1 MPRPKLNLT
10 EEERQERLKE
20 QRRKNSLAYYHRHN
34 PSKNPRITLDNVD
47 EMKEYI
53 NKRKNYFKKYYEE
66 HKEHLVKK
74 SNDWKRNNRVNGLAI
89 TTIEPDVL
97 HTLSVLCD

>member
-1 MPRPKLNLT
+1 MPRPKLNLS

-34 PSKNPRITLDNVD
+34 PPKPVVSSVD

-53 NKRKNYFKKYYEE
+53 EKRKNYFKQYYEKN
-66 HKEHLVKK
+66 KERLIEK
-74 SNDWKRNNRVNGLAI
+74 STNWKRKQVR
-89 TTIEPDVL
+89 
-97 HTLSVLCD
+97 

>member
-34 PSKNPRITLDNVD
+34 PPKPIMLGNV
-47 EMKEYI
+47 EQMTEYI
-53 NKRKNYFKKYYEE
+53 EKRKNYFKQYYEQ
-66 HKEHLVKK
+66 HKELLIQK
-74 SNDWKRNNRVNGLAI
+74 STEWKRKQVR
-89 TTIEPDVL
+89 
-97 HTLSVLCD
+97 

>member
-34 PSKNPRITLDNVD
+34 PPKPIMLGNV
-47 EMKEYI
+47 EQMTEYI
-53 NKRKNYFKKYYEE
+53 EKRKNYFKQYSFDLIPFIPVFQSLKALLFPFDFEYCVRFISY
-66 HKEHLVKK
+66 
-74 SNDWKRNNRVNGLAI
+74 
-89 TTIEPDVL
+89 
-97 HTLSVLCD
+97 

>member
-1 MPRPKLNLT
+1 MPRPKLNLS

-34 PSKNPRITLDNVD
+34 PPKPMIESVD

-53 NKRKNYFKKYYEE
+53 EKRKNYFKQYYEKN
-66 HKEHLVKK
+66 KERLIEK
-74 SNDWKRNNRVNGLAI
+74 STNWKRKQVR
-89 TTIEPDVL
+89 
-97 HTLSVLCD
+97 